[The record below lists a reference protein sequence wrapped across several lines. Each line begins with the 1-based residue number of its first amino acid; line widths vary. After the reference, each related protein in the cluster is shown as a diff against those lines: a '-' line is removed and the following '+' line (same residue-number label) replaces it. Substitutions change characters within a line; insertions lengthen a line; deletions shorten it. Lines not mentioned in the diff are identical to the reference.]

1 MMAKILLHACC
12 AVCAGYPLDLLR
24 EMEFE
29 PVVYF
34 FNPNIHP
41 KEEYDRR
48 LAELVRYT
56 KKQNIELIIQE
67 EPTENWFEFVK
78 GLENEPERGLRCHKC
93 FEYRLMKTAKK
104 AKELEIEK
112 FTTTLF
118 VSPHKVRN
126 DIIAEGKKAEKAYGV
141 EFLDVDFRKK
151 DGFLKTMKIA
161 KAENFYR
168 QTYCGCVFSI
178 QKETVTKP

>member
-1 MMAKILLHACC
+1 MDKILLHSCC

-24 EMEFE
+24 EEGFE

-41 KEEYDRR
+41 KQEYDRR
-48 LAELVRYT
+48 LAELVRYC
-56 KKQNIELIIQE
+56 KKQNIELIIEE
-67 EPTENWFEFVK
+67 EPCDGWFEFVK
-78 GLENEPERGLRCHKC
+78 GLESEPEKGLRCHKC
-93 FEYRLMKTAKK
+93 FEYRLMRTAKK
-104 AKELEIEK
+104 AKELGITQ

-126 DIIAEGKKAEKAYGV
+126 DIINEGQKAAMAYCV
-141 EFLDVDFRKK
+141 EFLDKDFRKK

-168 QTYCGCVFSI
+168 QTYCGCKFSI
-178 QKETVTKP
+178 RKETVTMP